1 MPIAGLTVSLS
12 WCWCWCSCCC
22 CCCGGSGSNQPGS
35 RFHSDWHWSGDAGS
49 VVTSWATRTQ
59 ELSGA
64 LSQTLTL
71 LLNSWSWEW
80 ERTEKSRKNRKS
92 GNVRKLGRKTKL
104 FCERRHCMTVNY
116 KEGVSFIHCMG
127 ILLETNKPRECLY
140 ASNQYWMGIS
150 CLFTHVCPSVSQLK
164 DTFLKNKKQTQ
175 SFLQSCDAFVPCNW
189 QSSWQEV
196 THSPRREKYKNRHR
210 VSLKVKLDKQT
221 Q

>member
-12 WCWCWCSCCC
+12 WCWCWCWCSCCCC

-104 FCERRHCMTVNY
+104 FCERRHIMTVNY

-127 ILLETNKPRECLY
+127 ILLETTSLESAFMLQINTEWGYPAFLLMSVPQLVNLET
-140 ASNQYWMGIS
+140 
-150 CLFTHVCPSVSQLK
+150 LF
-164 DTFLKNKKQTQ
+164 
-175 SFLQSCDAFVPCNW
+175 
-189 QSSWQEV
+189 
-196 THSPRREKYKNRHR
+196 
-210 VSLKVKLDKQT
+210 
-221 Q
+221 